1 MKRENYCC
9 TGEPSTKKEDSK
21 TKEPDVSNEVK
32 WEYKWEDKDDAEVH
46 GPYSSQQ
53 MMEWQEAEFFKAGV
67 FCRKVGTDGAFY
79 NSRRIDFEL
88 YT

>member
-1 MKRENYCC
+1 MRLN
-9 TGEPSTKKEDSK
+9 GSTNGKIKI
-21 TKEPDVSNEVK
+21 
-32 WEYKWEDKDDAEVH
+32 DDEVH

-88 YT
+88 YTWNMLAALWNVE

>member
-1 MKRENYCC
+1 M
-9 TGEPSTKKEDSK
+9 
-21 TKEPDVSNEVK
+21 
-32 WEYKWEDKDDAEVH
+32 H

-79 NSRRIDFEL
+79 NSQRIDFEL